1 MTQKRVPAI
10 FMRGGSS
17 KGVFFHSSDLP
28 EDKNSWNEL
37 FLSVLGSPDPYGR
50 QLNGMGG
57 GISSLSKAVVIGPPT
72 RPDADVDYTFAQ
84 ISVKDS
90 VVDYSSNCG
99 NLSSAVGPFAID
111 TGLVDASGTKKE
123 VRIHNTNSG
132 KSIVSK
138 VPIRAGLSEVVGDFS
153 IPGVSGTGA
162 KIQLDFLDPGGTRT
176 GSLLPT
182 GNTVDII
189 TVPHAG
195 DFEVSLVDASVPCAF
210 IEARALGIT
219 GSESIEELE
228 SNSDLMNLIEELRL
242 ESGVKMGLGK
252 TIDQIPPTAP
262 KLGIV
267 AAPMAYKTL
276 AGEMVDPSSA
286 SLMTRIWSMG
296 QVHRVLP
303 LTGAMCLAVACKIPG
318 TLCARNTKGEM
329 TEIRLANPSGI
340 LPLNAAVEARGN
352 KIIAR
357 HVTAYRTARTLM
369 EGNVL
374 IPDQAHEGLYTSQ
387 SFTKT

>member
-1 MTQKRVPAI
+1 MSQKRVPAI

-57 GISSLSKAVVIGPPT
+57 GISSLSKAVVIGPST

-228 SNSDLMNLIEELRL
+228 SNSDLMKLIEELRL

>member
-1 MTQKRVPAI
+1 
-10 FMRGGSS
+10 MRGGSS

-28 EDKNSWNEL
+28 EDKNSWDEL

-57 GISSLSKAVVIGPPT
+57 GISSLSKAVVISPPT
-72 RPDADVDYTFAQ
+72 RLDADVDYTFAQ
-84 ISVKDS
+84 ISVKDT

-111 TGLVDASGTKKE
+111 TGLVEASGIKKE

-132 KSIVSK
+132 KLIVSK
-138 VPIRAGLSEVVGDFS
+138 VPLRDGLSEVVGDFS

-162 KIQLDFLDPGGTRT
+162 KVQLDFLDPGGTRT

-189 TVPHAG
+189 TLPNAG

-210 IEARALGIT
+210 IEAKALGVT

-228 SNSDLMNLIEELRL
+228 SNNSLMKLVEEIRL
-242 ESGVKMGLGK
+242 AAGVKMGLGE

-267 AAPMAYKTL
+267 AEPLAYKTL
-276 AGEMVDPSSA
+276 AGELVDPSSA
-286 SLMTRIWSMG
+286 SLTTRIWSMG

-318 TLCARNTKGEM
+318 TLCERNTKGEGVD
-329 TEIRLANPSGI
+329 IKLANPSGV
-340 LPLNAAVEARGN
+340 LPLNAAVEVQGN
-352 KIIAR
+352 KISAR

-374 IPDQAHEGLYTSQ
+374 VPDHIHQI
-387 SFTKT
+387 

>member
-1 MTQKRVPAI
+1 MSQKRVPAI

-72 RPDADVDYTFAQ
+72 HPDADVDYTFAQ
-84 ISVKDS
+84 ISVRDS

-228 SNSDLMNLIEELRL
+228 SNSDLMKLIEELRL
-242 ESGVKMGLGK
+242 ASGVKMGLGK

>member
-1 MTQKRVPAI
+1 MSQKRVPAI

-28 EDKNSWNEL
+28 EDKNSWDEL

-57 GISSLSKAVVIGPPT
+57 GISSLSKAVVISPPT
-72 RPDADVDYTFAQ
+72 RLDADVDYTFAQ
-84 ISVKDS
+84 ISVKDT

-111 TGLVDASGTKKE
+111 TGLVDASGMKKE

-132 KSIVSK
+132 KLIVSK
-138 VPIRAGLSEVVGDFS
+138 VPLRDGLSEVVGDFS

-162 KIQLDFLDPGGTRT
+162 KVQLDFLDPGGTRT

-189 TVPHAG
+189 TLPNAG

-210 IEARALGIT
+210 IEAKALGVT

-228 SNSDLMNLIEELRL
+228 SNNSLMKLVEEIRL
-242 ESGVKMGLGK
+242 AAGVKMGLGE

-267 AAPMAYKTL
+267 AEPLAYKTL
-276 AGEMVDPSSA
+276 AGELVDPTSA
-286 SLMTRIWSMG
+286 SLTTRIWSMG
-296 QVHRVLP
+296 QVHHVIP

-318 TLCARNTKGEM
+318 TLCERNTKGEGVD
-329 TEIRLANPSGI
+329 IKLANPSGV
-340 LPLNAAVEARGN
+340 LPLNAAVEVQGN
-352 KIIAR
+352 KIIAQ

-374 IPDQAHEGLYTSQ
+374 VPDQTHQ
-387 SFTKT
+387 I